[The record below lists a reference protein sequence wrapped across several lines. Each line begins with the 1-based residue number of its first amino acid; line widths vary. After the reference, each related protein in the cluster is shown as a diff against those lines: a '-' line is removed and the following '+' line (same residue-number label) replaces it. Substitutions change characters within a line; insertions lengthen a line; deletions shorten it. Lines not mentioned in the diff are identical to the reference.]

1 MTDNIKLLQ
10 ANLNKLL
17 HENKLL
23 KEKVSIL
30 EKLNEVKIEDVTEA
44 KTDVNIKTKD
54 DKEIQ

>member
-23 KEKVSIL
+23 REKVSIL

>member
-30 EKLNEVKIEDVTEA
+30 EKLNEVKIEDVAEV
-44 KTDVNIKTKD
+44 KTDVNNKTKA
-54 DKEIQ
+54 DKERQ

>member
-30 EKLNEVKIEDVTEA
+30 EKLNEVKIEDVAEA